1 MRVPSKTGVAQP
13 CVRQAPRATA
23 RLASVLQI
31 CAQDDAGGNAM
42 TTHLRFWTPALLLAT
57 LAACAVSPTGR
68 RQLALVSE
76 DSAIVASKEAYAMQI
91 GELREAGKV
100 LPESSSAARRVD
112 TITGRLVAQAI
123 AMRPATADWEWSIE
137 VIDDPEVVN
146 AWCMAGGRMAVY
158 TGLQKLDP
166 TDDELA
172 QVLAH
177 EISHALANH
186 TAERMSVAIATNA
199 GVALAGVLSEDSQAA
214 MSTAG
219 IAAALAIQMPNSRT
233 AESEAD
239 EIGIEIAAK
248 AGYNPNAAVS
258 LWQKM
263 AAVSGGGP
271 PQFLSTHPSPANR
284 QQRLAELAPQM
295 MQHYEQARRNAPS
308 SPVARAAY

>member
-1 MRVPSKTGVAQP
+1 MISNT
-13 CVRQAPRATA
+13 
-23 RLASVLQI
+23 
-31 CAQDDAGGNAM
+31 
-42 TTHLRFWTPALLLAT
+42 RFLVPALLAVIV
-57 LAACAVSPTGR
+57 AACAVSPTGR

-76 DSAIVASKEAYAMQI
+76 DSAIVASEEAYAMQI
-91 GELREAGKV
+91 GDLRKAGKIV
-100 LPESSSAARRVD
+100 SESSSVARRVD
-112 TITGRLVAQAI
+112 AITGRLVAQAI
-123 AMRPATADWEWSIE
+123 LVRPETADWEWSIE
-137 VIDDPEVVN
+137 VIDDPEMVN
-146 AWCMAGGRMAVY
+146 AWCMAGGRMAIY
-158 TGLQKLDP
+158 TGLIQKLDP

-219 IAAALAIQMPNSRT
+219 LAAVLAIQMPNSRT

-239 EIGIEIAAK
+239 EIGIELAAK
-248 AGYNPNAAVS
+248 AGYNPNAAIS

-263 AAVSGGGP
+263 ASVSGGGP

-284 QQRLAELAPQM
+284 QERLAELAPQM
-295 MQHYEQARRNAPS
+295 MAYYEQARRNAPTRAI
-308 SPVARAAY
+308 ARAGN

>member
-1 MRVPSKTGVAQP
+1 MSAKL
-13 CVRQAPRATA
+13 
-23 RLASVLQI
+23 RLSMA
-31 CAQDDAGGNAM
+31 
-42 TTHLRFWTPALLLAT
+42 ALLAVT
-57 LAACAVSPTGR
+57 AAACATSPTGR

-76 DSAIVASKEAYAMQI
+76 ESAIVASEEAYAMQI
-91 GELREAGKV
+91 GELRKEGKIV
-100 LPESSSAARRVD
+100 SESSRVARRVEE
-112 TITGRLVAQAI
+112 ITERLVAQAVK
-123 AMRPATADWEWSIE
+123 MRPKTANWEWSIE

-158 TGLQKLDP
+158 TGLIQKLDP

-186 TAERMSVAIATNA
+186 TAERMSVALATNA
-199 GVALAGVLSEDSQAA
+199 GIVLAGVLSEDSQRTMSRAA
-214 MSTAG
+214 L
-219 IAAALAIQMPNSRT
+219 AAALAVQLPNSRS

-239 EIGIEIAAK
+239 EIGIELAAK
-248 AGYNPNAAVS
+248 AGYNPNAAIS

-263 AAVSGGGP
+263 ANVSGGGP

-295 MQHYEQARRNAPS
+295 MAYYEQARRNAPTRS
-308 SPVARAAY
+308 VARAERAD

>member
-1 MRVPSKTGVAQP
+1 MNGNT
-13 CVRQAPRATA
+13 
-23 RLASVLQI
+23 RLSMA
-31 CAQDDAGGNAM
+31 
-42 TTHLRFWTPALLLAT
+42 ALLAVT
-57 LAACAVSPTGR
+57 LAACATSPTGR

-76 DSAIVASKEAYAMQI
+76 ESAIVASEEAYAMQI
-91 GELREAGKV
+91 GELRKQGKIE
-100 LPESSSAARRVD
+100 PESSRVARRVEG
-112 TITGRLVAQAI
+112 ITERLVAQAI
-123 AMRPATADWEWSIE
+123 EMRHETADWDWSME

-158 TGLQKLDP
+158 TGLIQKLDP

-186 TAERMSVAIATNA
+186 TAERMSVALATQA
-199 GVALAGVLSEDSQAA
+199 GVLLAGVLSEDSQKTMSRAA
-214 MSTAG
+214 V
-219 IAAALAIQMPNSRT
+219 AAALAVQLPNSRT

-239 EIGIEIAAK
+239 EIGIELAAK

-263 AAVSGGGP
+263 ANVGGAGP

-284 QQRLAELAPQM
+284 QERLAELAPQM
-295 MQHYEQARRNAPS
+295 MAYYEQARRNAPTRS
-308 SPVARAAY
+308 VARARSGD